1 MGRSFWGLIERKKGE
16 IKMDSK
22 DYIIDKLA
30 KKNAQLEVTNLEYEF
45 AFLQLKQENEDL
57 KKEIE
62 NITQAKEN
70 SENSK
75 NKEE

>member
-1 MGRSFWGLIERKKGE
+1 
-16 IKMDSK
+16 MDSK

-30 KKNAQLEVTNLEYEF
+30 KKNAQLKVTNLEYEF

>member
-1 MGRSFWGLIERKKGE
+1 
-16 IKMDSK
+16 MDSK

-62 NITQAKEN
+62 NLKQTDDV
-70 SENSK
+70 ENSK
-75 NKEE
+75 NFKEE